1 MSPSKD
7 TELVH
12 LEHGSAAFLTSFS
25 DTPALVA
32 CWGQN
37 GVSAPHSP
45 ASFGPKV
52 IYHSTVIKH
61 MIIAFI
67 D

>member
-12 LEHGSAAFLTSFS
+12 LEHRSAAFLTSFS
-25 DTPALVA
+25 DTAVQIA
-32 CWGQN
+32 CWGQKRD
-37 GVSAPHSP
+37 SAPHSP

-52 IYHSTVIKH
+52 ITRRSSNI
-61 MIIAFI
+61 
-67 D
+67 